1 MVRVRTS
8 RNRWKNTGML
18 FILIAVIILLYPFF
32 TDINAWIGQGEYQEQ
47 MEQQS
52 GVSTDAAGGLIMP
65 NNGGIAPW
73 AQLEIPELEL
83 KLVVVEGTSKEALM
97 QGPGWYTQTAL
108 PGQGNTSIAGHLNV
122 YGSPFRNINELKV
135 GSIIILTY
143 HNQSYR
149 YLVEQVVSIDSD
161 DWTLINPC
169 GYNALTLTTC
179 TLEGKDRRVAV
190 RSRMIEE

>member
-1 MVRVRTS
+1 MVRVRTR
-8 RNRWKNTGML
+8 RNLWKNTGM
-18 FILIAVIILLYPFF
+18 FFMLIAVVILLYPFF
-32 TDINAWIGQGEYQEQ
+32 TDINAWIIQGEYQDQ
-47 MEQQS
+47 MQGQA
-52 GVSTDAAGGLIMP
+52 GGADATGGLIMP

-73 AQLEIPELEL
+73 AQLEIPELGI
-83 KLVVVEGTSKEALM
+83 KMVVVEGTSKEALM

-108 PGQGNTSIAGHLNV
+108 PGQGNTAIAGHLNV
-122 YGSPFRNINELKV
+122 YGSPFRNIKELKA

-149 YLVEQVVSIDSD
+149 YQVEQVVGIDSD

-179 TLEGKDRRVAV
+179 TLEGKDKRVAV
-190 RSRMIEE
+190 RARMIEK